1 MGHIISRNTN
11 IKCYAFVKKSKYQL
25 SNQLTNKQEY
35 VEKYHILMLCT
46 YITRQWTELYTT
58 IYKTMNDIQNNEL

>member
-1 MGHIISRNTN
+1 MGHVISRNTN

-35 VEKYHILMLCT
+35 VEKYHTLMLCT
-46 YITRQWTELYTT
+46 YITR
-58 IYKTMNDIQNNEL
+58 